1 MENQYLFSKRSTIS
15 MAEVFLKCSE
25 QAWGHLP
32 LVPSSVGLPKS
43 DVSGREGVTWRWDP
57 ACPEGSNLPVKSV
70 QLLPTHPVRALAL
83 VSPQLT
89 GIRGEQSPAFLPQL
103 SIPTSSSAPSSG
115 VCHDQAGRRQN
126 CHLGFAGACEDSNRL
141 SVGKDMVLS
150 MKG

>member
-1 MENQYLFSKRSTIS
+1 

-89 GIRGEQSPAFLPQL
+89 GIRG
-103 SIPTSSSAPSSG
+103 
-115 VCHDQAGRRQN
+115 
-126 CHLGFAGACEDSNRL
+126 
-141 SVGKDMVLS
+141 
-150 MKG
+150 